1 MSQVTATR
9 TLMAI
14 AQDMDAL
21 KKKITMAED
30 ALFTVEQKIA
40 VLEDEKKDKTEDLDA
55 LENDMTMLKIEYEEV
70 LNE

>member
-14 AQDMDAL
+14 AQDMHAL